1 MQLLPIILGVV
12 FYRFAFSN
20 RSLRL
25 LVQFISSLLGQL
37 VHFAMVNLTEDEV
50 DDLIYFAR
58 ANEADELSST
68 LAELVAKAGV
78 DATTPLQI
86 LAAAV
91 DDGKNTP
98 LHMAA
103 GNGHEA
109 IVRLIVAQIKSA
121 PKEAR
126 QSFLDATNAFGN
138 TALHWAAINGHLA
151 VVKLLVEEAGAS
163 PALANDKNYVA
174 LDLAGLNDKVAVVD
188 YFLASAEAAEKGA
201 EASSSQA
208 NGGLCEAVASVEL
221 GSDGDKDEDVIVMS
235 AQREGDEIV
244 FDAKKIE

>member
-1 MQLLPIILGVV
+1 M
-12 FYRFAFSN
+12 
-20 RSLRL
+20 
-25 LVQFISSLLGQL
+25 
-37 VHFAMVNLTEDEV
+37 VHLTEDEV

-58 ANEADELSST
+58 ANEADDLAST
-68 LAELVAKAGV
+68 LAELVAKAGAA
-78 DATTPLQI
+78 DPAATPLAV

-91 DDGKNTP
+91 DAGKNTT

-109 IVRLIVAQIKSA
+109 IVRLIVTQIKDA

-126 QSFLDATNAFGN
+126 QAFLDATNAFGN
-138 TALHWAAINGHLA
+138 TALHWAAMNGHLA
-151 VVKLLVEEAGAS
+151 VVKLLVDEAGAS

-188 YFLASAEAAEKGA
+188 YFLASAEKAEKAA

-208 NGGLCEAVASVEL
+208 NGGLSDAVAGVDLKAEEEE
-221 GSDGDKDEDVIVMS
+221 EDVVVLS
-235 AQREGDEIV
+235 AKRE
-244 FDAKKIE
+244 

>member
-1 MQLLPIILGVV
+1 
-12 FYRFAFSN
+12 
-20 RSLRL
+20 
-25 LVQFISSLLGQL
+25 
-37 VHFAMVNLTEDEV
+37 MVNLTEDEV
-50 DDLIYFAR
+50 DDLLYFAR
-58 ANEADELSST
+58 ANEADELSAT
-68 LAELVAKAGV
+68 LDELVAKAGA
-78 DATTPLQI
+78 DATTPLQV

-91 DDGKNTP
+91 DDSKNTL

-138 TALHWAAINGHLA
+138 TALHWAAMNGHLA

-188 YFLASAEAAEKGA
+188 YFLASAEAAEKAA

-208 NGGLCEAVASVEL
+208 NGGLCEAVASVKL
-221 GSDGDKDEDVIVMS
+221 GNEGDKDADEDKDVVVMS
-235 AQREGDEIV
+235 AKREGDEII
-244 FDAKKIE
+244 FDARKIE

>member
-1 MQLLPIILGVV
+1 
-12 FYRFAFSN
+12 
-20 RSLRL
+20 
-25 LVQFISSLLGQL
+25 
-37 VHFAMVNLTEDEV
+37 MVDLTEDEI

-68 LAELVAKAGV
+68 LAGLIAKAGA
-78 DATTPLQI
+78 DAVTVTPLQV
-86 LAAAV
+86 LAAGV
-91 DDGKNTP
+91 DTGKNTS

-109 IVRLIVAQIKSA
+109 IVRFIVAQTRTA

-126 QSFLDATNAFGN
+126 QPFLDATNAFGN
-138 TALHWAAINGHLA
+138 TALHWAAMNGHLG

-163 PALANDKNYVA
+163 PALANDKNYVP

-188 YFLASAEAAEKGA
+188 YFLASAEAAEKAA
-201 EASSSQA
+201 EAASQQA

-221 GSDGDKDEDVIVMS
+221 GRKEDKMADDEDEDVIVLS
-235 AQREGDEIV
+235 AKREGDEIV